1 MTQRHTPTRSLRVN
15 LLIWVVVPGLF
26 VLAASAWLSYLSA
39 MRQATLVMDRQL
51 TASARMIAESVN
63 GDGGV
68 LEAVI
73 PPSALELFASDS
85 HDEVAYAVFSPKGEL
100 LAGYPGLDAPAGLS
114 AESIPAYFAT
124 MFRTESMWAT
134 LFDQPVV
141 TPTGLLEV
149 RVIVGETLKARD
161 QMVQTLWLRGFLEQA
176 ALVLAGALFVW
187 IGINRELRPLLRLR
201 QTVLARPADC
211 FDPLDD
217 QAVQA
222 EIRPLVLALNSHMER
237 LRLQLDRQRRFLDSA
252 AHQLR
257 TPLAI
262 MKTQIGYARRI
273 LEPVEVAGA
282 LVEVDSRLSA
292 MTRLTNQ
299 LLALGGVEHQRGLVS
314 TEIIDLGAVAR
325 ESVMEA
331 SRRALDAGIEL
342 AFEADLQCDIA
353 GTPLLVREMLNNL
366 VDNAIRH
373 AGAGATA
380 AFSVRR
386 ASSSVILR
394 AEDNGRGVAAEDRA
408 GLLERFHRGRNA
420 SPGGSGLGLSIV
432 AEIAEGLGGSI
443 DLPPPRGGRGFC
455 VLIRLPPAAASG
467 PMVHSPRAAASTNS
481 LV

>member
-1 MTQRHTPTRSLRVN
+1 VN
-15 LLIWVVVPGLF
+15 LLIWVVVPSLL
-26 VLAASAWLSYLSA
+26 VLAGGAWLSYLSA

-68 LEAVI
+68 LEVVI
-73 PPSALELFASDS
+73 PPAALELFASDS
-85 HDEVAYAVFSPKGEL
+85 HDEVAYAVFSPNGEL
-100 LAGYPGLDAPAGLS
+100 LAGYPGLETPPGLS
-114 AESIPAYFAT
+114 AASAPAYFAT
-124 MFRTESMWAT
+124 LFRTESMRAT

-141 TPTGLLEV
+141 TPTGLVEV

-161 QMVQTLWLRGFLEQA
+161 QMGQTLWLRGFLEQA

-187 IGINRELRPLLRLR
+187 IGINRELRPLLQLR

-237 LRLQLDRQRRFLDSA
+237 LRAQLERQRRFLDSA

-282 LVEVDSRLSA
+282 LVEVDSGLSA

-299 LLALGGVEHQRGLVS
+299 LLALGGVEHQRGLVR

-325 ESVMEA
+325 ETVMEA

-342 AFEADLQCDIA
+342 AFDTDVQCDIA
-353 GTPLLVREMLNNL
+353 GTPLLVLEMLNNL

-373 AGAGATA
+373 AGTGATA

-386 ASSSVILR
+386 ASGAVLLR

-432 AEIAEGLGGSI
+432 AEIAEALGGSI

-455 VLIRLPPAAASG
+455 VLIRLPVAAPPGRPA
-467 PMVHSPRAAASTNS
+467 PYLPRAAASTNS